1 MNIYEE
7 NGYKNRAEYLS
18 CLAEDF
24 GIDLEV
30 VINIANTLG
39 RAEAFDYLVTLLED
53 YTE

>member
-1 MNIYEE
+1 MNIHVE
-7 NGYKNRAEYLS
+7 NGYKNRKECLS

-30 VINIANTLG
+30 VTNIASTLG

>member
-1 MNIYEE
+1 MNIYVE
-7 NGYKNRAEYLS
+7 NGYKNRDEYLS

-24 GIDLEV
+24 DIDLEV

-39 RAEAFDYLVTLLED
+39 IEEDFDYLVTLLED

>member
-1 MNIYEE
+1 MNIHVE
-7 NGYKNRAEYLS
+7 NGYKNRKEYLS

-30 VINIANTLG
+30 VKNIAGSLG
-39 RAEAFDYLVTLLED
+39 PSEDFDYLVTLLED

>member
-7 NGYKNRAEYLS
+7 NGYENRDEYLS
-18 CLAEDF
+18 CFAEDF
-24 GIDLEV
+24 GINLEA

-39 RAEAFDYLVTLLED
+39 DIEDFDYLVTLLED